1 MQLSEL
7 NAKHTATQSELDSHR
22 DQVAAVQGKLTEVET
37 EKNNLTRE
45 LSEKVSLMIVLL
57 PSYLLADA
65 LQLLGIDLF
74 CNIAI
79 LLRLIIADSIEACC
93 VFFFLILHPF

>member
-22 DQVAAVQGKLTEVET
+22 DQVAAVQGKLTEVEI

-45 LSEKVSLMIVLL
+45 LSEKVSLIVMLL
-57 PSYLLADA
+57 PSNLLVDA
-65 LQLLGIDLF
+65 LLVFRIDITHLL
-74 CNIAI
+74 
-79 LLRLIIADSIEACC
+79 
-93 VFFFLILHPF
+93 

>member
-1 MQLSEL
+1 MFLQLSEL

-79 LLRLIIADSIEACC
+79 
-93 VFFFLILHPF
+93 